1 MRGTAAIA
9 CVFVAARIVIE
20 VLGVF
25 YLSPAIS
32 ALARGGSAAS
42 VLPYMAALQIALG
55 ALIFGRAVWDAKLS
69 MHAVFHIR
77 GAVYDRLQNPGLSF
91 HHKMTSGALI
101 NRALSD
107 LQNVRAFLNT
117 SVLGGL
123 DVILTVMAY
132 FGLLLSRSPWL
143 LVAAIVPIPLWCA
156 LVWSFS
162 RRVQPLFRS
171 QQEASDQVIGT
182 LNENVNGVHVIRAF
196 GLNDRERRKF
206 SALNGKLLGRVLEIV
221 RYQAVLTP
229 SLKFIAGLAHIGLFV
244 SACALIERGKM
255 QVGDLMI
262 LGVAMGAI
270 LGKLQ
275 LVNGMIEAYQKAV
288 VSARRLFEVLDAPVS
303 ETADAVARSGASSPG
318 GRASRVVEGAIRFE
332 QVTFGYDPRNPVL
345 HGIDIEIPARQVTA
359 IVGPTGSG
367 KTTLAGLIG
376 RFYDPQHGVIRVDGS
391 DLREHRLK
399 DLRHSVGFV
408 FQETFLFTETIRNNI
423 RYGRMDVSDAML
435 KAAARAA
442 QADEFIE
449 SLPQGYDTWLGESG
463 VQLSGGQR
471 QRLALA
477 RALVYDPRI
486 LILDDATAALD
497 ATTERS
503 VLEMLEPIFRDRTVI
518 VIAHRLGALR
528 LADQVLVMND
538 GRIEQAG
545 APSELL
551 AREGRLRD
559 IWRLHAGLSLEEVT
573 S

>member
-1 MRGTAAIA
+1 MFAIHQ
-9 CVFVAARIVIE
+9 
-20 VLGVF
+20 L
-25 YLSPAIS
+25 PDH
-32 ALARGGSAAS
+32 LAERVTDHST
-42 VLPYMAALQIALG
+42 G
-55 ALIFGRAVWDAKLS
+55 A
-69 MHAVFHIR
+69 HATTVR
-77 GAVYDRLQNPGLSF
+77 GAFVLYWMR
-91 HHKMTSGALI
+91 TA
-101 NRALSD
+101 
-107 LQNVRAFLNT
+107 VRAHENPA
-117 SVLGGL
+117 L
-123 DVILTVMAY
+123 DVALTVIAY

-162 RRVQPLFRS
+162 SRVQPLFRS
-171 QQEASDQVIGT
+171 QQEAADEVIGT

-206 SALNGKLLGRVLEIV
+206 AGLNGRFLGKVLEIV

-229 SLKFIAGLAHIGLFV
+229 SLKFVAGLAHIGLFV
-244 SACALIERGKM
+244 SACALIERGRM

-275 LVNGMIEAYQKAV
+275 LVNGMIEAYQKAI
-288 VSARRLFEVLDAPVS
+288 VSARRLFEVLDAPASEVS
-303 ETADAVARSGASSPG
+303 DS
-318 GRASRVVEGAIRFE
+318 GRATRPSAIERGAIRFE
-332 QVTFGYDPRNPVL
+332 RVTFGYEPGTPVL
-345 HGIDIEIPARQVTA
+345 HGIDIELPARKVTA

-367 KTTLAGLIG
+367 KSTLAGLVG
-376 RFYDPQHGVIRVDGS
+376 RFYDPQLGVIRVD
-391 DLREHRLK
+391 DIDVREFRLK
-399 DLRHSVGFV
+399 DLRRSVGYV

-442 QADEFIE
+442 HADEFIE

-528 LADQVLVMND
+528 LADQVLVLND

-551 AREGRLRD
+551 AHEGRLRD
-559 IWRLHAGLSLEEVT
+559 IWRIHAGLVAEGVAP
-573 S
+573 